1 MDASITKLG
10 SFEGAKAGKL
20 GDGKFKFE
28 KKVDGKKLDG
38 DDASHHS
45 PGKPDPAYV
54 ASAKAKLSVGLH
66 DGQEVGKAKDG
77 MYKGKSTQPLKGG
90 RFEAMK
96 DRMTMDLVS
105 QGHKLPDAQQEAT
118 KQALDHG
125 KQVYGAQAMTKAHE
139 GDSLGAVQAAK
150 AHNPDLKIDEPKEA
164 K

>member
-10 SFEGAKAGKL
+10 MEGAAKGAKL
-20 GDGKFKFE
+20 GDGKFE
-28 KKVDGKKLDG
+28 KKVDGKVLEG
-38 DDASHHS
+38 DDGSHHS

-77 MYKGKSTQPLKGG
+77 TYKGKSTQPLKGG

-105 QGHKLPDAQQEAT
+105 QGHKLPGAQQEAT

-125 KQVYGAQAMTKAHE
+125 KQVYGEKAMTKAHE
-139 GDSLGAVQAAK
+139 GDRAGAVQAAK
-150 AHNPDLKIDEPKEA
+150 VHNPDLKIEDKPGN
-164 K
+164 